1 MKKNLFFALAVLT
14 ALSLTSCKDRE
25 GTARL
30 QVRLTDA
37 PGDYQ
42 AVNVD
47 IRGIEINSGTGESGW
62 VALTNVRAGV
72 YDLIQLT
79 NGIDT
84 LLASQELPAGRI
96 SQIRLVLGENNTV
109 KINDQLFALRTP
121 SARQSGLKLNVNTT
135 LTEGITY
142 TILLDFDAARSVVSA
157 GNSGGFNLKP
167 VIRSVAEAQ
176 SGAIRGTV
184 SPAEAAPAVFAITGT
199 DTVSTAYTDAT
210 GTFLLRGVRPGTYKV
225 VVQPKEGYQE
235 KTVEG
240 VGVTLGNVTT
250 LQPVTLSAK

>member
-1 MKKNLFFALAVLT
+1 MKKNLFFALAAFA

-47 IRGIEINSGTGESGW
+47 IKGIEINSGAGESGW
-62 VALTNVRAGV
+62 VALQNVQTGV

-79 NGIDT
+79 NGIDA
-84 LLASQELPAGRI
+84 LLANTEIPAGRI
-96 SQIRLVLGENNTV
+96 SQIRLVLGENNSV
-109 KINDQLFALRTP
+109 KINDQLIALRTP
-121 SARQSGLKLNVNTT
+121 SAMQSGLKLNVHAT

-157 GNSGGFNLKP
+157 GNSGGYNLKP
-167 VIRSVAEAQ
+167 VIRSVAEAR

-184 SPAEAAPAVFAITGT
+184 SPAAAAPAVFAIAGT
-199 DTVSTAYTDAT
+199 DTVSTAYTDAA
-210 GTFLLRGVRPGTYKV
+210 GNFLLRGVTLGTYRV
-225 VVQPKEGYQE
+225 VIQPKEGYQE
-235 KTVEG
+235 NTVEN
-240 VGVTLGNVTT
+240 VGVTVGNVTT
-250 LQPVTLSAK
+250 LATVTLSAK